1 MGDADVP
8 NHLMSRVRIAD
19 AMPLCVIDDLATDG
33 WARAYVDSGLVV

>member
-8 NHLMSRVRIAD
+8 SYLKGRVRITD
-19 AMPLCVIDDLATDG
+19 AMPLCVMDDLATDG